1 MNDNF
6 FEIEEQ
12 KLSNLQ
18 KNLIYSFFQLHVCRN
33 LSLGLVTK
41 ARACKVT
48 CQKGGMGVTLHAPRR
63 GGKCERMN
71 SHTTKGTST
80 LGVGIIVDFRISESN
95 CKGQN

>member
-18 KNLIYSFFQLHVCRN
+18 KFLIYSFFQLHICCN

-41 ARACKVT
+41 AKACKVAS
-48 CQKGGMGVTLHAPRR
+48 QKGVTLHAPRNVA
-63 GGKCERMN
+63 KCKGMN
-71 SHTTKGTST
+71 SHTTKGAST
-80 LGVGIIVDFRISESN
+80 LGVEIIVDFQIFRERL
-95 CKGQN
+95 